1 MFASLPLLAAPWR
14 LVLALFEGGS
24 DNNGRSVKWLDGLRG
39 IASVLVIL
47 THLARAWDYDLFLPQ
62 NGEDIPPRWLQ
73 LPILRIPWQGR
84 IGVTIFA
91 FLTGYV
97 CALKPLKL
105 ARSGN
110 YTAAFSTISKSAFR
124 RPPRLILPATIAMV
138 IAWTVAQLGGFTVGN
153 RADSEWIRFA
163 SPVVEDSIFK
173 EIVRL
178 FHVFLSTWT
187 NGHMDYDDHQWAL
200 LPLLKGSM
208 IIYVVLCGTMYMQYR
223 FRMLVYTIMF
233 LYFWQHPGPDT
244 ETFGQQFFVGMFL
257 SDLANDQ
264 SFQSYVSSLTWSRR
278 IFCWTV
284 ALVGLFFASF
294 PGERPEFAPWS
305 RFLLSIGRAIFPNNV
320 NLGKR
325 FSALGLDLIILAIYL
340 SPTTKSILSKRLF
353 LFLGRNSFAVYLCH
367 GTLLRVALTWMI
379 YGISGQPWEPTTNEA
394 GEVVNPPWLPRGG
407 PLVFAVAIPVWF
419 CIVYVVAH
427 LWTTHVD
434 SFCARLTHR
443 LEMHVFE
450 QDEKAQHGG
459 LPR

>member
-1 MFASLPLLAAPWR
+1 MTGL
-14 LVLALFEGGS
+14 
-24 DNNGRSVKWLDGLRG
+24 GLRG

-47 THLARAWDYDLFLPQ
+47 THLARAWDYDLFFPQ
-62 NGEDIPPRWLQ
+62 NGNDIPPRLLQ

-105 ARSGN
+105 SRAGN
-110 YTAAFSTISKSAFR
+110 HSAAFSSISKSAFR

-153 RADSEWIRFA
+153 RADSEWIRYA
-163 SPVVEDSIFK
+163 SPVVEDSLLK
-173 EIVRL
+173 EFIRL
-178 FHVFLSTWT
+178 FRVFLSTWT

-208 IIYVVLCGTMYMQYR
+208 MIYVVLCGTMYMQYR
-223 FRMLVYTIMF
+223 FRMMVYTIMF
-233 LYFWQHPGPDT
+233 LYFWQHGGVDT

-264 SFQSYVSSLTWSRR
+264 SFQSFTSSFYWSRR
-278 IFCWTV
+278 IFCLTI
-284 ALVGLFFASF
+284 AFLGLFLASF
-294 PGERPEFAPWS
+294 PGERPEYASWS
-305 RFLLSIGRAIFPNNV
+305 RFLLAIGSAIFPGGA

-325 FSALGLDLIILAIYL
+325 FSALGLDLVIFAIFL

-367 GTLLRVALTWMI
+367 GTLLRVVLTWMI
-379 YGISGQPWEPTTNEA
+379 YGISGQPWETTINEA
-394 GEVVNPPWLPRGG
+394 GETVNPPWLPRGG
-407 PLVFAVAIPVWF
+407 PLVFAVAIPAWL
-419 CIVYVVAH
+419 CIVYLVAH

-434 SFCARLTHR
+434 TFCARITHR
-443 LEMHVFE
+443 LEMHVFKL
-450 QDEKAQHGG
+450 DEKEQSG
-459 LPR
+459 LPQ